1 MIEVR
6 NLRKTYGP
14 TVAVDDISFDVAK
27 GEVLGFLGPNG
38 AGKTTT
44 MRVLTC
50 YIPPDSGT
58 ATVAGHDT
66 ATQSIEVRRKI
77 GYLPESAPLYLD
89 MDVTEYLG
97 FVAEVRGLPPPDRPR
112 RIRDM
117 IDLCNLGSVRR
128 RPVGELSK
136 GFRQRVGLAQT
147 LIHDPEVLI
156 LDEPTTGLDP
166 NQIVQIRELIKH
178 IGREKTVILSTHI
191 LQEVEATCSRVQ
203 IINDGRIVARGTTDE
218 LTRLATGDTRVIVR
232 LKAPPQLV
240 EPKLRALPNVTGIR
254 DMGGAED
261 AGARYEVIGS
271 GVQGDSME
279 ESLFRLAVESGW
291 VLTEMTRETQSLEQ
305 VFQKLTRGE
314 V

>member
-6 NLRKTYGP
+6 NLRKTFGP
-14 TVAVDDISFDVAK
+14 TVAVDDITFDVAK

-50 YIPPDSGT
+50 YIPANAGT
-58 ATVAGHDT
+58 ARVAGYDT

-77 GYLPESAPLYLD
+77 GYLPENAPLYLD
-89 MDVTEYLG
+89 MDVTEYLM
-97 FVAEVRGLPPPDRPR
+97 FVAEVRGVPASERTR
-112 RIRDM
+112 RIGQM
-117 IDLCNLGSVRR
+117 IEKCNLGVVRR

-147 LIHDPEVLI
+147 LMHDPEVLI

-166 NQIVQIRELIKH
+166 NQIVQIRELIKQ

-203 IINDGRIVARGTTDE
+203 IINDGRIVARGTTAE
-218 LTRLATGDTRVIVR
+218 LTRFAAGDTRVIIR
-232 LKAPPQLV
+232 LKAPAHVV
-240 EPKLRALPNVTGIR
+240 EPKLRELPSVTGVK
-254 DMGGAED
+254 DLGAPSPD
-261 AGARYEVIGS
+261 SARYEVIAT
-271 GVQGDSME
+271 GVEGEAIQE
-279 ESLFRLAVESGW
+279 AIFRMAVDNRW
-291 VLTEMTRETQSLEQ
+291 VLTEMTPESQSLEQ
-305 VFQKLTRGE
+305 VFQRLTRGE